1 MRPLAAPGSDDLEEN
16 MRRNSIRE
24 RLRSGKPTIS
34 TRLQLSDPIVVETV
48 GHSGAFD
55 YVEFLAEYSSFGL
68 RTLEEFCRAAELHS
82 LGTMIKVDLAN
93 NRFVAQRSVGAGF
106 ESVLFTDA
114 RSAGDVREFMNIL
127 APDTPGNGGMF
138 SVAARR
144 HALPEYGGTPEYV
157 TALTDVVR
165 AIMIEK
171 RSAVADLDEIVA
183 VPGIDMVQWG
193 PADYAMSVG
202 KPGRARHPEIR
213 AVERHVIETC
223 HAAGIPCRAEI
234 STADEAKRYAE
245 LGVRHFSLGNDLRT
259 LYRGFKDG
267 GEQLRAFLSEAT

>member
-1 MRPLAAPGSDDLEEN
+1 

-24 RLRSGKPTIS
+24 RLRAGEPTIS
-34 TRLQLSDPIVVETV
+34 TRLQLSDPIVVEIV

-68 RTLEEFCRAAELHS
+68 RTLEEFCRAAELHR
-82 LGTMIKVDLAN
+82 LGTMVKVDFAN
-93 NRFVAQRSVGAGF
+93 CRYVAQRSVGAGF

-114 RSAGDVREFMNIL
+114 RSAQDVREFMNIL
-127 APDTPGNGGMF
+127 APDTPDSGGVF
-138 SVAARR
+138 GVAARR

-171 RSAVADLDEIVA
+171 GSAVANLDEILA
-183 VPGIDMVQWG
+183 VPGIDLVQWG
-193 PADYAMSVG
+193 PADYAMSIG
-202 KPGRARHPEIR
+202 KHGQGRRNPEVR

-234 STADEAKRYAE
+234 ATVDEAKHYE
-245 LGVRHFSLGNDLRT
+245 QLGVRHFSLGNDLRT
-259 LYRGFKDG
+259 LYRAFKDG
-267 GEQLRAFLSEAT
+267 GEQLRACLSAAT